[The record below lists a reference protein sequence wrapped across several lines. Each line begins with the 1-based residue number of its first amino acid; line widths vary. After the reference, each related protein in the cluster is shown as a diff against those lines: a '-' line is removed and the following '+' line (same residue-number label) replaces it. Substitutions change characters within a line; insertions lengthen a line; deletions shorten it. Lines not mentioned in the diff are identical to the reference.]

1 MIFDVLSDEIRRKR
15 NPSCVGLDTS
25 LKCLPP
31 GFKHRFD
38 TDTLEGAAEAVFAY
52 NKELI
57 DALEYIVPAVKVQSA
72 FYEMYGAPGVRAFQ
86 NTLQYAKRAGFVVIA
101 DAKRNDIA
109 STAEA
114 YAKAFLGETE
124 LENATMP
131 VFDADILT
139 VNPYLGADGIAP
151 FLGENTA
158 KGIFAL
164 VKTSNPS
171 SAELQDMRLDDGRT
185 VYEAVGD
192 LVVKWGQGTAAFN
205 GYPRVGAVVGATYPE
220 QGAELRKRMPNTF
233 FLLPGY
239 GAQGGKGAD
248 IAGMFDRRGR
258 GAIVNSSRGIICAWE
273 KTNADFKTAAC
284 EAAARMRDDI
294 NAALKG

>member
-38 TDTLEGAAEAVFAY
+38 TDTLEGAAEALFAY

-114 YAKAFLGETE
+114 YAKAFLGETD
-124 LENATMP
+124 LENGTTP

-151 FLGENTA
+151 FINENPG

-171 SAELQDMRLDDGRT
+171 SAELQDLRLDDGRT
-185 VYEAVGD
+185 VYEAAGD

-220 QGAELRKRMPNTF
+220 QGSALRQRMPNTF
-233 FLLPGY
+233 FLVPGY

-248 IAGMFDRRGR
+248 IAGMFDKRGR
-258 GAIVNSSRGIICAWE
+258 GAIVNSSRAIICAWE

-284 EAAARMRDDI
+284 EAAAKMRDDI